1 MKHASALLLA
11 SYCGLSHAFA
21 SSTVHM
27 QDNIWPFQAC
37 DLLPPPKISAF
48 IDVCVKRARESQASE
63 RERETRERP
72 ERERE
77 RRERERARKSRTRY
91 LFWLRPFQ
99 SFGICCTFDPQATLI
114 NHGHFPSKF
123 ERAGADIGRK
133 LQTVCHQCRQGRSSQ
148 IRGRA
153 RLDRQ
158 LGRLRCSGVSA
169 RRGTLWMK
177 IPLSGALDN
186 LGPPGSPAQAV

>member
-21 SSTVHM
+21 SSKVHM

-63 RERETRERP
+63 RERETRER

-77 RRERERARKSRTRY
+77 RRERERARKSRTGTY
-91 LFWLRPFQ
+91 FGSDLFSLSEFAALLILRRP
-99 SFGICCTFDPQATLI
+99 
-114 NHGHFPSKF
+114 
-123 ERAGADIGRK
+123 
-133 LQTVCHQCRQGRSSQ
+133 
-148 IRGRA
+148 
-153 RLDRQ
+153 
-158 LGRLRCSGVSA
+158 
-169 RRGTLWMK
+169 
-177 IPLSGALDN
+177 
-186 LGPPGSPAQAV
+186 

>member
-77 RRERERARKSRTRY
+77 RERRERERERERAVPGTYFGSD
-91 LFWLRPFQ
+91 LFSLSEFAALLILRRP
-99 SFGICCTFDPQATLI
+99 
-114 NHGHFPSKF
+114 
-123 ERAGADIGRK
+123 
-133 LQTVCHQCRQGRSSQ
+133 
-148 IRGRA
+148 
-153 RLDRQ
+153 
-158 LGRLRCSGVSA
+158 
-169 RRGTLWMK
+169 
-177 IPLSGALDN
+177 
-186 LGPPGSPAQAV
+186 